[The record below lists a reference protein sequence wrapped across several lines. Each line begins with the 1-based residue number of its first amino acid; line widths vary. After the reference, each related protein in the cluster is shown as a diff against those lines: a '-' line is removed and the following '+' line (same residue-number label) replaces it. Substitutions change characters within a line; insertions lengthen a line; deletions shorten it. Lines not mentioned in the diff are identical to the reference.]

1 MNSNR
6 RIAFSFSNGNR
17 GSERSHSVHVGHA
30 SKYYIN
36 INSCL
41 GWVVGPAHLQ
51 AGCYLLCSVPYRRAQ
66 SFGHE
71 PLRRQGSS
79 TTSRPPQPLSAQA
92 IKHIWV
98 RTALF
103 EKVLDK
109 IVQHIVDNSRW
120 FLCFKLFFSPDLHC
134 TGTTV
139 SSCFVVAEKRAVL
152 CMTCDS
158 ESWLMGCFILHSV
171 RLTQQYAGWA
181 VQTMPCSDQSLR
193 PEVCDVVRQNNVIT
207 FELKKLSHD
216 SLVC

>member
-120 FLCFKLFFSPDLHC
+120 FLCFKLFFFPWLALHWHNCFLLFCCCWKASSPLHDLWFWELTHGLLYSAFC
-134 TGTTV
+134 QANTTV
-139 SSCFVVAEKRAVL
+139 CWMSCPDYAML
-152 CMTCDS
+152 WS
-158 ESWLMGCFILHSV
+158 ES
-171 RLTQQYAGWA
+171 
-181 VQTMPCSDQSLR
+181 QTWSLWR
-193 PEVCDVVRQNNVIT
+193 CQTEQCDHIWI
-207 FELKKLSHD
+207 KKA
-216 SLVC
+216 